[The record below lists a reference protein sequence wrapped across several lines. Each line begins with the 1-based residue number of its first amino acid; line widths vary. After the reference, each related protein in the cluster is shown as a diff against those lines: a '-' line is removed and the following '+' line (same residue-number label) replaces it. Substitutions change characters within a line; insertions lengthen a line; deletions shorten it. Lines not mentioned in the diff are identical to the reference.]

1 MGWIKLDR
9 KIMDNDLLWG
19 CDEPFSRG
27 QAWIDLL
34 LLANHK
40 DGRLS
45 IRGEMVDVKRG
56 DVNRSLR
63 FLAKRWG
70 WSVGKVTRFIEKL
83 ECEGMVTK
91 KQNTRWNT
99 TTEAITIVNYA
110 YYQDVP
116 DSDGTQNGTPTEHTR
131 NTCGTHTEHIRN
143 TNKKEKK
150 EKKVKKDKKY
160 IYNNDGEENNAR
172 AREHDG
178 AAVISFPLEDG
189 TEYAVGESE
198 LEELRSRYPTINVL
212 SELAILKGWC
222 LDNPGKRKTRRG
234 AKAFISNWMNRVKRE
249 REIAEAAANAVMA
262 SNAARQ
268 PRGTGAKFID
278 LLEEGE
284 L

>member
-9 KIMDNDLLWG
+9 QILDHQIWIG
-19 CDEPFSRG
+19 EPFSRG
-27 QAWIDLL
+27 QAWVDLL
-34 LLANHK
+34 LLANHEDHK
-40 DGRLS
+40 EVV
-45 IRGEMVDVKRG
+45 RGEVVECKRG
-56 DVNRSLR
+56 DVNRSIR
-63 FLAKRWG
+63 FLAKRWN
-70 WSVGKVTRFIEKL
+70 WSPNKVIRFL
-83 ECEGMVTK
+83 DLLASDGMVAVKRNTK
-91 KQNTRWNT
+91 RNTP
-99 TTEAITIVNYA
+99 TEAITIVNYSA
-110 YYQDVP
+110 FQDSQT
-116 DSDGTQNGTPTEHTR
+116 DGGTQNDTVTEHPR
-131 NTCGTHTEHIRN
+131 NTHGTQD
-143 TNKKEKK
+143 KKD
-150 EKKVKKDKKY
+150 KKVKKDKKY

-198 LEELRSRYPTINVL
+198 FEELRSRYPTINVL